1 MTRRSTASPTLRPA
15 APAPVATRRRRVLR
29 LLLAGPLALAG
40 MVGVA
45 GMAALYS
52 PTAHAVDTP
61 EPAPARASDPLAAA
75 RKRIEAGQWSAAI
88 TELRRVNATGS
99 ADWNN
104 LMGFALRKQTPPDLD
119 GAQRHYD
126 AALRIDAKHQ
136 GALEYAGELALMK
149 GDLATAEAHL
159 ATLSGLCRSPCEPL
173 DDLQKAIARYKA
185 QGNRWQP

>member
-1 MTRRSTASPTLRPA
+1 MRRG
-15 APAPVATRRRRVLR
+15 VLR

-40 MVGVA
+40 VA
-45 GMAALYS
+45 GVAALYG
-52 PTAHAVDTP
+52 PTAHAADPP
-61 EPAPARASDPLAAA
+61 EPAPARATDPLAAA
-75 RKRIEAGQWSAAI
+75 RRRIEAEQWSGAI

-104 LMGFALRKQTPPDLD
+104 LMGYALRKQTPPDLD

-126 AALRIDAKHQ
+126 AALRIDPKHQ

-159 ATLSGLCRSPCEPL
+159 ATLTGLCRSPCEPL